1 MQTTL
6 QTKNSSMMLTGGR
19 TAEALYR
26 EFRKNRVIEQFPE
39 TIFYIGDERVLPPS
53 HQYSNSRMI
62 IDVLFNG
69 QSPDRFNP
77 INGNSKNP
85 TEEAADYAQQLPDT
99 IDLILLSVG
108 EDGHTASLFPHSQ
121 QLDSQQK
128 VEVVT
133 HSPKYPKNRITI
145 TPKVI

>member
-1 MQTTL
+1 LLENWPTCPDRH
-6 QTKNSSMMLTGGR
+6 SSPPLHLVVRRWPYDGGLPTRFR
-19 TAEALYR
+19 TE
-26 EFRKNRVIEQFPE
+26 P
-39 TIFYIGDERVLPPS
+39 
-53 HQYSNSRMI
+53 
-62 IDVLFNG
+62 DVLFNG